1 MTELT
6 IHWGSFLWGMG
17 AGMLIL
23 CIIFMIWGTF
33 LAKKKGHLL
42 PLINSK
48 DAVTKN
54 TWIRKNNE

>member
-6 IHWGSFLWGMG
+6 IYWGSFLWGMG

-33 LAKKKGHLL
+33 LAKKKGL
-42 PLINSK
+42 K
-48 DAVTKN
+48 
-54 TWIRKNNE
+54 